1 MKDSHNQSPDG
12 EVVFKGKLPRLVQE
26 TARCSV
32 SNMHGPD
39 AQQARCAGCRVPMQ
53 NILAIAIRV
62 LPSSV

>member
-1 MKDSHNQSPDG
+1 VKDSHYQSPDG
-12 EVVFKGKLPRLVQE
+12 EGVFKGKLPRLVQE

-32 SNMHGPD
+32 SDMHGKD
-39 AQQARCAGCRVPMQ
+39 AQQASCAGCRVPIQ